1 MNITL
6 MISLSMHGNG
16 TQMSFEKFTE
26 FEQALSEFT
35 GAPYVVLTDCCT
47 HAIELCVRR
56 REHENVL
63 PTCNIP
69 YRTYLSVPMVFHK
82 LNVPYVFEKT
92 EWESEYQITPTNIWD
107 SARRFE
113 KDMYRTGSQQ
123 CLSFGYSKTLE
134 IGHGGAI
141 LLDNKD
147 DYTWLKRASYDGR
160 DLSVSPWQ
168 DQVNF
173 QVGYHY
179 RPTIEDC
186 VKGLEMLAAEQLKD
200 PETQKVTYPDLTKI
214 KITV

>member
-1 MNITL
+1 ML

-16 TQMSFEKFTE
+16 IHVSFTKFTE
-26 FEQALSEFT
+26 FSKALSEYT

-47 HAIELCVRR
+47 HAIELCLRLQKKPYR
-56 REHENVL
+56 
-63 PTCNIP
+63 TCTIP
-69 YRTYLSVPMVFHK
+69 YRTYLSVPMTFHK
-82 LNVPYVFEKT
+82 LGIPYT
-92 EWESEYQITPTNIWD
+92 LDTSAEWQGEYRIAPTNIWD

-113 KDMYRTGSQQ
+113 RGMYRKHSYQ

-141 LLDNKD
+141 LLDDKED
-147 DYTWLKRASYDGR
+147 HEWLKRASYDGR
-160 DLSVSPWQ
+160 DLSISPWQ

-186 VKGLEMLAAEQLKD
+186 VTGINMLAAGQLKD
-200 PETQKVTYPDLTKI
+200 PQSQKVTYPDLTKI
-214 KITV
+214 KITN